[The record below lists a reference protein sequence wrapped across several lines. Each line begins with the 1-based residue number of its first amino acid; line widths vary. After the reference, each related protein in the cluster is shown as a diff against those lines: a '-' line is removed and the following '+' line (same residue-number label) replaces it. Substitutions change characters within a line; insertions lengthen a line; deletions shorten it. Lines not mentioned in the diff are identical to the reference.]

1 MTTPAVGMNPVQNV
15 AVTTWYLDASG
26 TSLAAFKTISGIS
39 LELNVVEM
47 QHTIKG
53 GKTSIMKSVNAGGV
67 KPGKLTCTRGLILD
81 DSMWTWIQDAIDGNM
96 AKARKNITI
105 ILYNADGSE
114 SKRYEFRNAFPSGW
128 SLGDLDAAGTDA
140 LMETLTIEHEGF
152 SLKGKNGF

>member
-1 MTTPAVGMNPVQNV
+1 MPTTQAQNV

-26 TSLAAFKTISGIS
+26 TQLAAFKTISGIS
-39 LELNVVEM
+39 LELSVVEL

-53 GKTSIMKSVNAGGV
+53 GKTQVVKSVNAGGV

-81 DSMWTWIQDAIDGNM
+81 DSMWQWIQDAIDGNM
-96 AKARKNITI
+96 AKARKNISI
-105 ILYNADGSE
+105 VLYDAMGKE
-114 SKRYEFRNAFPSGW
+114 SKRYNFRNAFPSGW

-152 SLKGKNGF
+152 SLAGKNGL